1 MKRPFEEE
9 MASVVCDLAGCVD
22 DNHCDGRLDGQGSL
36 RRIHHTQGYRDDA
49 GVMLHDDGPNLLE
62 SPNGDGTGL
71 EESA

>member
-9 MASVVCDLAGCVD
+9 MASVVCDQAGCVD
-22 DNHCDGRLDGQGSL
+22 DNHCDGRLDDQASP
-36 RRIHHTQGYRDDA
+36 RRIHHTRDSRDDV
-49 GVMLHDDGPNLLE
+49 GEMLHDDAPNLE